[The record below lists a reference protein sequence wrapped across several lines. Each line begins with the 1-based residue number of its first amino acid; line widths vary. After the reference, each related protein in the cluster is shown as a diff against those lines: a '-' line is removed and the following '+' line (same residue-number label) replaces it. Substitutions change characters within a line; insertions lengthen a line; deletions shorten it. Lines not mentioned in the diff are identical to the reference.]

1 METKDLHQTLMNEA
15 YDLWQK
21 HKDWDKRK
29 FITSLDYLPKL
40 AVILG
45 NLNYQV
51 CNGGFSQWEF
61 NGYKKVHSSFL
72 LDLIDEID
80 KKKYPELA
88 EGLKFTE
95 LAINYM
101 DNAPEKEKGV
111 WDEDEYKDL
120 SDDELNKFDVEYYK
134 LKSIEKEMNA
144 LLKEVK
150 KSR

>member
-1 METKDLHQTLMNEA
+1 M
-15 YDLWQK
+15 
-21 HKDWDKRK
+21 
-29 FITSLDYLPKL
+29 
-40 AVILG
+40 
-45 NLNYQV
+45 
-51 CNGGFSQWEF
+51 
-61 NGYKKVHSSFL
+61 
-72 LDLIDEID
+72 IDEID

-101 DNAPEKEKGV
+101 DNTPEKEEGV